1 MNYQHCLQIAV
12 GNAVCYSGFREGQ
25 RPGVLFPAYEQVKED
40 LLIIQEHWQY
50 IRLYSC
56 DNHALTVLDVIE
68 KEKLPIKVI
77 LGAFIEAE
85 INNPNCP
92 WGGVYSQE
100 KLSENQNQNLQEVQK
115 LIQLANTYPEII
127 FAVSVGNEACVRW
140 TDHLVP
146 VDKVINYIEK
156 VKSGVKQP
164 VTFCENYVP
173 WLDILEPLAEVVDFI
188 SIHTYPVWENKSIE
202 ESMEF
207 TEQNYLSVAYKYP
220 NKLVVIT
227 EAGWT
232 TESNGFGIPRE
243 NVNQETQRIYY
254 KALTNWS
261 KKNNILTFVFEAFD
275 EPWKGS
281 NDPDEPEK
289 HWGLFTVDR
298 KPKLTM
304 MATSYK

>member
-12 GNAVCYSGFREGQ
+12 GNAVCYSGFRVGQ

-127 FAVSVGNEACVRW
+127 FAVSVGNEACVSW
-140 TDHLVP
+140 TDLLVP

-207 TEQNYLSVAYKYP
+207 TEQNYLSVAKKYP

-227 EAGWT
+227 EAGWAT
-232 TESNGFGIPRE
+232 QSNGFGIPRE
-243 NVNQETQRIYY
+243 HVNQEIQRIRITLKILQENIY
-254 KALTNWS
+254 KF
-261 KKNNILTFVFEAFD
+261 KN
-275 EPWKGS
+275 
-281 NDPDEPEK
+281 
-289 HWGLFTVDR
+289 
-298 KPKLTM
+298 
-304 MATSYK
+304 YKE